1 MDLFLG
7 MDGGG
12 TRTRVVVVDLEGR
25 VLGRGESGIGNIHHA
40 KTTEVAAHLAE
51 AIASAVQPTR
61 QPPSAIRSAFLGMA
75 GATGEE
81 TRSVYRNLI
90 RSAGLSDAIIEV
102 DHDIRIALAGG
113 LAGRP
118 GIALIVGTGS
128 SCYGRTSE
136 GRTWQTGG
144 WGMLVADEGSGY
156 DIGRRAM
163 IAAVRMADGRMPASP
178 LQDRVFAWLK
188 VKQIS
193 EILARLYETG
203 IERDEIA
210 AFAPEVVRLAEHGDL
225 AALQI
230 LESGA
235 VELAEMVG
243 ANHAHLATAD
253 RPEVVVTGGLGTA
266 PTLYRE
272 MIKQE
277 IERRLPEAR
286 VREMELEPVCGAA
299 LLAMNAAQLETTA
312 SRIDHLRL
320 GLA

>member
-1 MDLFLG
+1 MELFLG
-7 MDGGG
+7 IDGGG
-12 TRTRVVVVDLEGR
+12 TRTRAVVVDVHGQ

-40 KTTEVAAHLAE
+40 KPNEVAAHLAE
-51 AIASAVQPTR
+51 AIAGALRPSHH
-61 QPPSAIRSAFLGMA
+61 PPSAVRSAFLGMA

-81 TRSVYRNLI
+81 TRSVYRDLI
-90 RSAGLSDAIIEV
+90 GAAGLSAAVVEV

-128 SCYGRTSE
+128 SCYGRTSD
-136 GRTWQTGG
+136 GQTWQTGG
-144 WGMLVADEGSGY
+144 WGYLVADEGSGY

-163 IAAVRMADGRMPASP
+163 VAAVRMADARIPASP
-178 LQDRVFAWLK
+178 LMDRVFGWLK

-193 EILARLYETG
+193 AILARLHEQG

-210 AFAPEVVRLAEHGDL
+210 AFAPEVVKLAEHGDL
-225 AALQI
+225 VALQI
-230 LESGA
+230 LEAGS

-243 ANHAHLATAD
+243 ANHAQLATSD

-272 MIKQE
+272 MIRQA

-286 VREMELEPVCGAA
+286 VREMEMEPVCGAA
-299 LLAMNAAQLETTA
+299 LLAMMAAKLEVTA
-312 SRIDHLRL
+312 SIIGHLRV